1 MAEKETFKLIIPTMM
16 YEKEIQAFR
25 QEFVVHGGSMDG
37 CLSLRKTE
45 NIADWL
51 KQLEDL
57 SSADTCPEGFVPQT
71 QFIYLRESNNK
82 VVGVIQIRHYLNEY
96 LAKFGGH
103 IGYSV
108 CHSER
113 KKGFGTAMLKAIL
126 PVCEGLGLER
136 ILITCLKD
144 NEGSRRVIQN
154 NGGVYESTVYLD
166 EKGVYLERYW
176 MELLRLEQPSKR

>member
-71 QFIYLRESNNK
+71 QFIYLRENDNK

-113 KKGFGTAMLKAIL
+113 KRD
-126 PVCEGLGLER
+126 LER
-136 ILITCLKD
+136 RC
-144 NEGSRRVIQN
+144 
-154 NGGVYESTVYLD
+154 
-166 EKGVYLERYW
+166 
-176 MELLRLEQPSKR
+176 SKPFCPFVRG

>member
-1 MAEKETFKLIIPTMM
+1 MAEKETFKLIIPTMA

-25 QEFVVHGGSMDG
+25 QEFIVHGGSMDG

-51 KQLEDL
+51 KQLEDF
-57 SSADTCPEGFVPQT
+57 SSADTCPAGFVPQT
-71 QFIYLRESNNK
+71 QFIYLRTSDNK
-82 VVGVIQIRHYLNEY
+82 VVGVIQVRHYLNDL
-96 LAKFGGH
+96 LARFYGH

-113 KKGFGTAMLKAIL
+113 EKGYGTAMLKAIL
-126 PVCEGLGLER
+126 PVCRELGLER

-154 NGGVYESTVYLD
+154 SGGVYESTVYKADDGLS
-166 EKGVYLERYW
+166 LERYW
-176 MELLRLEQPSKR
+176 IELSQG